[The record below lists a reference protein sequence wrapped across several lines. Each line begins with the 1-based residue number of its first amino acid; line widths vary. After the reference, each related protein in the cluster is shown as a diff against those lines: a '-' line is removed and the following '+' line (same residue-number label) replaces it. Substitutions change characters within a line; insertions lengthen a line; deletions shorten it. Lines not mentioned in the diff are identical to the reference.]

1 MPVDWLAMGLVAT
14 LTFAEP
20 ELVDP
25 DLEGD
30 LELLEFLGS
39 WETDDGEWID
49 PTMLADEPE
58 NIVPE
63 DTQQND

>member
-1 MPVDWLAMGLVAT
+1 MPVDWLVMGFVAT
-14 LTFAEP
+14 MAFVEP

-25 DLEGD
+25 DLELD

-58 NIVPE
+58 TDVPTDAQE
-63 DTQQND
+63 ND

>member
-1 MPVDWLAMGLVAT
+1 MPVDLLVMGFVAT
-14 LTFAEP
+14 MAFAEP

-25 DLEGD
+25 DLESD

-58 NIVPE
+58 TDVPTDAQE
-63 DTQQND
+63 ND

>member
-1 MPVDWLAMGLVAT
+1 MPVDWLVMGLVAT
-14 LTFAEP
+14 MAFAEP

-25 DLEGD
+25 DLESD

-58 NIVPE
+58 MDVPADAQE
-63 DTQQND
+63 ND